1 MELYDLEAFYNV
13 KPKQNIYEKRSKV
26 VNYKDEH
33 GEIGIEGFWLQVKR
47 SKIVYSLILIR
58 NDG

>member
-13 KPKQNIYEKRSKV
+13 KPKQHVYEKRSKV

-33 GEIGIEGFWLQVKR
+33 GEIGIEGFWLQVLRKK
-47 SKIVYSLILIR
+47 S
-58 NDG
+58 